1 MNNKTY
7 SKIVRL
13 SGIYDVIVT
22 FPFAFPILAAWN
34 IALISDLH
42 VQFSFSG
49 AVPEFSPLHLF
60 FVNLMGS
67 LVLVWSSLRIYKP
80 NALLGLFDSFARFL
94 FSFNILYYLFAY
106 DVTGILWILFVPELT
121 WGVVQ
126 LYGYFSQNSV
136 AMSKTKSQ

>member
-1 MNNKTY
+1 VNNKTY
-7 SKIVRL
+7 RKIVRL

-22 FPFAFPILAAWN
+22 FPFAFPVLAAWN

-42 VQFSFSG
+42 VQLSFSG
-49 AVPEFSPLHLF
+49 TVPEFSPLHLF

-80 NALLGLFDSFARFL
+80 NALFGLFDSFARFL
-94 FSFNILYYLFAY
+94 FSFNMLYYLFAY

-121 WGVVQ
+121 WGLVQ
-126 LYGYFSQNSV
+126 FYGYFLQNSV
-136 AMSKTKSQ
+136 ASSKDA

>member
-1 MNNKTY
+1 VNNKTY
-7 SKIVRL
+7 RKIVRL

-22 FPFAFPILAAWN
+22 FPFAFPALAAWN

-42 VQFSFSG
+42 VQLSFSG
-49 AVPEFSPLHLF
+49 TVPEFSPLHLF

-80 NALLGLFDSFARFL
+80 NALFGLFDSFARFL
-94 FSFNILYYLFAY
+94 FSFNMLYYLFAY

-121 WGVVQ
+121 WGLVQ
-126 LYGYFSQNSV
+126 FYGYFLQNSV
-136 AMSKTKSQ
+136 ASSKDA